1 MGYARVTGYDVGDT
15 RTATLAITSGG
26 DGTTAAVLTVTRPDQ
41 VGAPLVPAVQ
51 TTDGGTTWRTTAPY
65 TITQAGDW
73 VESWTVTGKGAGT
86 EGQVVAVAGTPPV
99 SMLGVY
105 ATPGQYAMYI
115 GGTLP
120 ANLVRLLR
128 MASQDIDDA
137 LIASVYNIT
146 DATVA
151 AALAEAACE
160 QASEYLAKGWTNGYM
175 LPVADV
181 QIGSARLTGLM
192 GGTSARGGGYSVPPG
207 ARLSPRALGVLQRA
221 GLTGQPPNTLAAWF
235 WG

>member
-26 DGTTAAVLTVTRPDQ
+26 DGTTTAVVTVTRPD
-41 VGAPLVPAVQ
+41 GTTFLPATQ
-51 TTDGGTTWRTTAPY
+51 TTDGGTTWRTSLPY

-73 VESWTVTGKGAGT
+73 VESWLVAGKGAGA
-86 EGQVVAVAGTPPV
+86 EGQIVGVAGTPPV
-99 SMLGVY
+99 SMVGVY
-105 ATPGQYAMYI
+105 ATPSQYAMYI

-137 LIASVYNIT
+137 LIASVYNIG
-146 DATVA
+146 DASVA

-160 QASEYLAKGWTNGYM
+160 QASEYLSKGWLNGYM